1 MGVEEQRKQR
11 RDLLLRVLEA
21 CPDPEQALAVA
32 VRMEQFIID
41 GQTSRERPQEVPLP
55 EEQPAS
61 VGQRK
66 ICNRVRWTGEDDA
79 HLRQLW
85 QGNQS
90 VEKVAQEFHR
100 TPASIYARVRLLEL
114 TSSRGDTKNGKK
126 NYGKRKNGGA
136 TPDKLSPSV
145 NSEEIAGPETVGI
158 ESVVHFLR
166 TRDYAVVPTED
177 GTPAAHQPR
186 WILSTNCG
194 SLASSPLPN
203 STRAPQAPHLMN
215 SQSVQKGWPKQ
226 GKLMPFESERGGEQ
240 DTVDTTKADGDF
252 E

>member
-55 EEQPAS
+55 GEQRSS
-61 VGQRK
+61 VGPRK
-66 ICNRVRWTGEDDA
+66 TCNRVRWTGEDDA

-85 QGNQS
+85 QGNHS

-114 TSSRGDTKNGKK
+114 TTSRGDTKNGKK
-126 NYGKRKNGGA
+126 NYGKRKNGAA

-166 TRDYAVVPTED
+166 TRDYSVVPTED
-177 GTPAAHQPR
+177 GSYELNGRNILTAQELFERANKVRGQIKRPTWAALENAWR
-186 WILSTNCG
+186 VRGTDKAST
-194 SLASSPLPN
+194 
-203 STRAPQAPHLMN
+203 
-215 SQSVQKGWPKQ
+215 
-226 GKLMPFESERGGEQ
+226 
-240 DTVDTTKADGDF
+240 
-252 E
+252 